1 MTTVTEQIAELVA
14 TNAKTHRKLALKI
27 EGLMAHTAA
36 VERCHRTLSRFVK
49 MGSVMVLSS
58 QILLRIEV
66 TKLSDVQPALEQIE
80 EDLGVEFD
88 KTQDTAEYRWR
99 TFESAAAPWIRVDA
113 ELTADGEECRR
124 VVVGYD
130 TVPRYE
136 LKCGEDAKAPDAPM
150 PATNADHN
158 EEQ

>member
-1 MTTVTEQIAELVA
+1 MTTVAEKIAASVA
-14 TNAKTHRKLALKI
+14 STAKMHRALAQKT
-27 EGLMAHTAA
+27 EGLMAHVAA

-49 MGSVMVLSS
+49 MGGVMVLSQ

-66 TKLSDVQPALEQIE
+66 AKLSDVQPALEQIE

-99 TFESAAAPWIRVDA
+99 SFESAAAPWIRVDA

-136 LKCGEDAKAPDAPM
+136 LKCGDDAKVPDAP
-150 PATNADHN
+150 PPETPSNQS
-158 EEQ
+158 EE